1 MTSSNFITF
10 LERSPLTVMSPAR
23 NWGVCGYWWTEDERV
38 LYTLGAFRDRTGST
52 GVSIGNGDNWAY
64 TTRLTGLPVYEP
76 DGDVFRL
83 VHLGGAFS
91 QRTPPNGVLNFDPR
105 VGSSLLSVEDNPQ
118 IPFLPA
124 VNIPTNSYQL
134 YNLQAAGVHGPFSVQ
149 GEWSAAVIQQ
159 TNAGTVFV
167 HGMYVFGSYFLTGE
181 HRGYNRTRGSFDQ
194 VDVLRPVIR
203 SRNDP
208 RGGWGAVELA
218 VRFSYFDMSSPNLPP
233 DVNGASAR
241 TRLYEPTVGVNW
253 YLNSYTRI
261 MFNYT
266 VDIPDKV
273 GFGPTVAHL
282 FGIRTAIYW

>member
-1 MTSSNFITF
+1 
-10 LERSPLTVMSPAR
+10 
-23 NWGVCGYWWTEDERV
+23 
-38 LYTLGAFRDRTGST
+38 
-52 GVSIGNGDNWAY
+52 
-64 TTRLTGLPVYEP
+64 
-76 DGDVFRL
+76 
-83 VHLGGAFS
+83 
-91 QRTPPNGVLNFDPR
+91 
-105 VGSSLLSVEDNPQ
+105 
-118 IPFLPA
+118 
-124 VNIPTNSYQL
+124 
-134 YNLQAAGVHGPFSVQ
+134 
-149 GEWSAAVIQQ
+149 
-159 TNAGTVFV
+159 
-167 HGMYVFGSYFLTGE
+167 MYVFGSYFLTGE

-208 RGGWGAVELA
+208 RGGCGAVELA